1 MCYSHVIDPVYIE
14 ATLTDDKY
22 AVQRPLELGYIRQKF
37 LNCSYLWML
46 FFTEYHVEVLAYFAQ
61 TKLYVYVCCRM
72 KGIFLHPLI
81 SVSMAISFALLLG

>member
-1 MCYSHVIDPVYIE
+1 
-14 ATLTDDKY
+14 
-22 AVQRPLELGYIRQKF
+22 
-37 LNCSYLWML
+37 ML